1 MTYNFDPERW
11 YEIRLAR
18 LDRRREAGEINDESY
33 QIEVADLERRYEE
46 MLQRLDG
53 TFQIPQAPGES

>member
-11 YEIRLAR
+11 YMIRLAR
-18 LDRRREAGEINDESY
+18 IDARREAGEISDEAY
-33 QIEVADLERRYEE
+33 QKEVADLEQRYEE

-53 TFQIPQAPGES
+53 TFQIPDAPTDG